1 MQHTTLSLRHGLLAL
16 AVVAVWG
23 TNFVVIRLGL
33 DQFPPF
39 LFAGL
44 RFSLAALPGVFFLPR
59 PAVPWRNLAAY
70 GVVIGSGQFG
80 LLFLAMNGHISP
92 GLASLVIQVQVFFTI
107 FISMARTGERL
118 QAFQIVSF
126 LLAIAGIVVI
136 ASHVNGHTTPLGLG
150 LVLLAAACWASG
162 NIIAREG
169 APRNFLA
176 YVVWGSLFSAPPLL
190 AMSLIVDGPTAIAH
204 ALSHATPSA
213 WVAVI
218 WQSLGNSWFGY
229 ASWAFLLARYPSAI
243 ISPMALLVPVFG
255 MAASVVWLGE
265 PMPAWKLSAA
275 ALVIIGLAVSV
286 FYPRLRLL
294 RVA

>member
-1 MQHTTLSLRHGLLAL
+1 MNNHTLSVRHALLAL

-23 TNFVVIRLGL
+23 TNFVIIRLGL
-33 DQFPPF
+33 NQFPPF

-59 PAVPWRNLAAY
+59 PKVSWSNLAAY
-70 GVVIGSGQFG
+70 GLLIGAGQFG
-80 LLFLAMNGHISP
+80 LLFLAMDGHISP
-92 GLASLVIQVQVFFTI
+92 GLASLVIQIQVFFTI
-107 FISMARTGERL
+107 FLSMARNGERL
-118 QAFQIVSF
+118 RGFQIIAS
-126 LLAIAGIVVI
+126 LLAVTGIVLI
-136 ASHVNGHTTPLGLG
+136 ALHVNGHTTPLGLS
-150 LVLLAAACWASG
+150 LVVIAAACWASG

-169 APRNFLA
+169 GTRNFLG
-176 YVVWGSLFSAPPLL
+176 YVVWASLFSAPPLL
-190 AMSLIVDGPTAIAH
+190 ALSLIVDGPVVIIH
-204 ALSHATPSA
+204 ALGHATLWG

-265 PMPAWKLSAA
+265 PMPMWKIASA
-275 ALVIIGLAVSV
+275 ALVITGLAISV
-286 FYPRLRLL
+286 FYPRLRQLGIT
-294 RVA
+294 